1 MRLLVPTDGSEMAL
15 AATRFA
21 IRLAR
26 EMPGSKIHL
35 LNVQRPI
42 KGASTVFLGK
52 ETVRQ
57 YHEEEGQAELA
68 ASEAALREAG
78 LPFECRIARG
88 EAGETI
94 NAYAEEHGCD
104 MIVMGARGSGMVAA
118 LLGSTAD
125 AVLADA
131 KVPVTLVK

>member
-26 EMPGSKIHL
+26 EMPGSNIHL
-35 LNVQRPI
+35 LNVQRPL
-42 KGASTVFLGK
+42 KGAATTFLGK
-52 ETVRQ
+52 DTVRQ
-57 YHEEEGQAELA
+57 YHEEEGQAALA
-68 ASEAALREAG
+68 SSEAAVRESRLA
-78 LPFECRIARG
+78 FECHIARG
-88 EAGETI
+88 DAGATI

-104 MIVMGARGSGMVAA
+104 MIVMGARGAGMVAA

-125 AVLADA
+125 AVLAEA